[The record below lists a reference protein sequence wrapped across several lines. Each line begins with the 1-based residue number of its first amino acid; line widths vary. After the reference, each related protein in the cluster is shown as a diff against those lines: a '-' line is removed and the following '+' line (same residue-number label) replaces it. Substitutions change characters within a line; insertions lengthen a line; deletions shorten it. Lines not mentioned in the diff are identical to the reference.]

1 MPWAPPA
8 EATVPWFLIATENV
22 TVLPAAGLPGDQ
34 PVGEATRSELSTGLT
49 TSGVGLVKVLLA
61 SFCSM
66 TSLAS
71 STFALS
77 G

>member
-1 MPWAPPA
+1 MPCAPPA
-8 EATVPWFLIATENV
+8 EAIVPWLRIATENV
-22 TVLPAAGLPGDQ
+22 TVLPADGLLGDQ
-34 PVGEATRSELSTGLT
+34 RDRRATRSELCTGPT
-49 TSGVGLVKVLLA
+49 TSEVGSVKVLLV

-66 TSLAS
+66 TVLAS